1 MATERTTPC
10 HKSRHGITRD
20 EFRQTAKAYAKRGT
34 DLPHAR
40 LNPELVRRI
49 RRNLNGWP
57 ARRWAEE
64 LGVHVRT
71 IEKVQ
76 RRLSWEHVE

>member
-1 MATERTTPC
+1 MATESTQPC
-10 HKSRHGITRD
+10 HASRHGITR
-20 EFRQTAKAYAKRGT
+20 EEWRQTARAYAKRGN

-40 LNPELVRRI
+40 LNPDLVRNI
-49 RRNLNGWP
+49 RRNPNGWT
-57 ARRWAEE
+57 ARRWADA

-71 IEKVQ
+71 VEKVQ